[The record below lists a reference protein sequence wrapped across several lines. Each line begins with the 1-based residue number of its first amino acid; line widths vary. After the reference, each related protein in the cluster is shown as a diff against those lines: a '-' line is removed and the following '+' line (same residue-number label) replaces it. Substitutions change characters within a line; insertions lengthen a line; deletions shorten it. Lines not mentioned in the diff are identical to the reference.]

1 MDRIFTVCEG
11 VYDGLIE
18 LAPDGAF
25 LAYVGSNKI
34 SLSFGER
41 LWRMIATRE
50 QWNASEKTVPV
61 EFSNITPDSEGFM
74 FTTARGNSDGSL
86 R

>member
-41 LWRMIATRE
+41 PVA
-50 QWNASEKTVPV
+50 NVCHKGTV
-61 EFSNITPDSEGFM
+61 ERKRKNRSC
-74 FTTARGNSDGSL
+74 
-86 R
+86 